1 MVDDK
6 KGILNDERRPAKTEK
21 FDVFKKKYKN
31 IKIIIDNKYSVIY
44 IYFSKIRYLL
54 KTKKKTVNLMG
65 LGIFKISKN
74 RKY

>member
-21 FDVFKKKYKN
+21 FDVFKKIIN

-44 IYFSKIRYLL
+44 IYFSKIRYIL
-54 KTKKKTVNLMG
+54 KPKKKTVNLMG

-74 RKY
+74 IKF

>member
-1 MVDDK
+1 M
-6 KGILNDERRPAKTEK
+6 
-21 FDVFKKKYKN
+21 
-31 IKIIIDNKYSVIY
+31 IDNKYSVIY

-74 RKY
+74 IKFQNFIDIQDV